1 MLVMF
6 TYILFDKIPVLM
18 NFEAVSG
25 QLEIFS
31 FFCGRLPKSTWES
44 IVYLSLTSFIAFK
57 FQYSDLYIWIWISCF
72 QHGHDI
78 VLRFYFKK
86 KRKRRLNYEQEK
98 KINTDLT
105 LRYKIFFGNPVTN
118 LAELIYHT
126 SGGNR
131 FVRIPLCMCSTCRE
145 PHIKNTFL
153 VLGCLAVCLKSLFC
167 AYFISHKSDLSSTGT
182 AYKVPFM

>member
-1 MLVMF
+1 MEWNTRGRNF
-6 TYILFDKIPVLM
+6 RYACNTYILFDKILM

-44 IVYLSLTSFIAFK
+44 IVYLSSFIAFK
-57 FQYSDLYIWIWISCF
+57 FQYSDLYIWIWHNFKILSF
-72 QHGHDI
+72 N
-78 VLRFYFKK
+78 FKK

-118 LAELIYHT
+118 LAELIYDT

-145 PHIKNTFL
+145 PHIKNAFL
-153 VLGCLAVCLKSLFC
+153 VLGCLAVCLKSLFWC
-167 AYFISHKSDLSSTGT
+167 LFYL
-182 AYKVPFM
+182 P

>member
-1 MLVMF
+1 MLVTHTF
-6 TYILFDKIPVLM
+6 YLIKYSWI
-18 NFEAVSG
+18 FEAVSG

-31 FFCGRLPKSTWES
+31 FFVADFQNLLGES

-86 KRKRRLNYEQEK
+86 KRKRRLNYEQEE
-98 KINTDLT
+98 KINTDMT
-105 LRYKIFFGNPVTN
+105 LRYKIFLGNPVTN

-145 PHIKNTFL
+145 PHIKNAFL
-153 VLGCLAVCLKSLFC
+153 VLGCLAVCLKSLFWC
-167 AYFISHKSDLSSTGT
+167 LFYL
-182 AYKVPFM
+182 P